1 MKQTVLHLCGIY
13 DHIDCLK
20 FITNEYK
27 DFLNLKLVDYNENS
41 IIHICAMNNSI
52 NVLKYILDILNESD
66 KNELMNLYN
75 KEGYTSLHY
84 CCLYNNIEI
93 LKLLIANS
101 GNVELKDKNNN
112 KNCLEISKECNNIEI
127 IKFLDKNEK
136 INEESKLCLKK
147 KILIITNNKSL
158 NHITYDE
165 NDEKAVY
172 INYIII
178 CY

>member
-93 LKLLIANS
+93 LKLLISNS

-112 KNCLEISKECNNIEI
+112 KDCLEISKECNNIEI